1 MQGISMELIFVYFCL
16 FFNVDLFRIKAHL
29 RSFHG
34 KDITDEEFDKM
45 HPKKNI
51 IRDRDMGF
59 QSDEDIL
66 GGYLG
71 NTGELEVLNDGI
83 VFDGQTNFAMGD
95 YFDN

>member
-1 MQGISMELIFVYFCL
+1 MIFS
-16 FFNVDLFRIKAHL
+16 RIKAHL

-34 KDITDEEFDKM
+34 KEITDEEFDKM

-51 IRDRDMGF
+51 IKDRDMGF

-66 GGYLG
+66 GVYLG
-71 NTGELEVLNDGI
+71 NTEELEEYKVLNDGI
-83 VFDGQTNFAMGD
+83 VFDAQTNFAMED

>member
-1 MQGISMELIFVYFCL
+1 MFTLVCLSLLI
-16 FFNVDLFRIKAHL
+16 LFRMKAHL

-71 NTGELEVLNDGI
+71 NTGELEEYKVLNDGI

-95 YFDN
+95 YFDS